1 MPPKCSTENCYLKKG
16 HQMSEEI
23 GDWGMLQL
31 EIVKMKMQM

>member
-1 MPPKCSTENCYLKKG
+1 MFNGKLLSQKG